1 MAEDIDLRGTQGS
14 VVLPHGTVVQ
24 NYSSEPTKT
33 SRHHD
38 VEEGRSA
45 DSRTI
50 QEHSIELAVLRTEMN
65 ATRVELKELMTL
77 NRQMELQ
84 LRQVLEWVQPRYM
97 AGAWPGGNTTLLLVL
112 LGVLVIFGAIYFGGH
127 WGG

>member
-1 MAEDIDLRGTQGS
+1 M
-14 VVLPHGTVVQ
+14 
-24 NYSSEPTKT
+24 
-33 SRHHD
+33 
-38 VEEGRSA
+38 
-45 DSRTI
+45 I

-84 LRQVLEWVQPRYM
+84 LRQVLEWVQPMYM
-97 AGAWPGGNTTLLLVL
+97 AGAWPGGSMTVLLVL
-112 LGVLVIFGAIYFGGH
+112 FGVLVIFGAIYVGGH